1 MGNIAILCAATPYL
15 IIIIQWQYKPV
26 ETILN
31 IPNLSD
37 SHETSQEVTVVN
49 VIKLT

>member
-1 MGNIAILCAATPYL
+1 MGNIAIFSAATPYL
-15 IIIIQWQYKPV
+15 LIIIQWQYKPV